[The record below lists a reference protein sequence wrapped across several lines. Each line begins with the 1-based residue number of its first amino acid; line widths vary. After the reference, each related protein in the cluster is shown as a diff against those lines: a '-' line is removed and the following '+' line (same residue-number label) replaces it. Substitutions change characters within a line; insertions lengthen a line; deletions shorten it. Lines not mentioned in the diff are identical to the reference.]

1 MDASRI
7 PSLGPR
13 GEGWVAIQVV
23 LFAAIVGAGVVAGGA
38 WDGTLQLLAAAAGAI
53 LVAAG
58 GLLAVKGILDLGTSL
73 TPLPRPRDGSE
84 LIQAGAYRY
93 ARHPIYGGLIVAAA
107 GWGLLMASPL
117 AIVLAGVLL
126 GFFDLKSRREERWL
140 EERYPDYPAYRSR
153 TRRLIPGV
161 Y

>member
-23 LFAAIVGAGVVAGGA
+23 MFVAIAAAGLLAGGA
-38 WDGTLQLLAAAAGAI
+38 WGGTGH
-53 LVAAG
+53 LVTAVLGVALMAAG
-58 GLLAVKGILDLGTSL
+58 GLLAVKGVLDLGTSL
-73 TPLPRPRDGSE
+73 TPLPHPREGSE
-84 LIQAGAYRY
+84 LVRTGAYRL
-93 ARHPIYGGLIVAAA
+93 ARHPIYGGLILAAA
-107 GWGLLMASPL
+107 GWALLTASVVALLL
-117 AIVLAGVLL
+117 AAVLL

-140 EERYPDYPAYRSR
+140 EERYPDYAAYRR
-153 TRRLIPGV
+153 ETRRLIPGV

>member
-23 LFAAIVGAGVVAGGA
+23 LFGAILAAGLLTGGAWTGTAALVTAAAGVV
-38 WDGTLQLLAAAAGAI
+38 

-73 TPLPRPRDGSE
+73 TPLPHPRDGSE
-84 LIQAGAYRY
+84 LVQTGAYRLS
-93 ARHPIYGGLIVAAA
+93 RHPIYGGLILAAA
-107 GWGLLMASPL
+107 GWGLLTASL
-117 AIVLAGVLL
+117 VALVLAAVLL
-126 GFFDLKSRREERWL
+126 GFFDLKSRREEHWL
-140 EERYPDYPAYRSR
+140 EARYPDYPAYRAR